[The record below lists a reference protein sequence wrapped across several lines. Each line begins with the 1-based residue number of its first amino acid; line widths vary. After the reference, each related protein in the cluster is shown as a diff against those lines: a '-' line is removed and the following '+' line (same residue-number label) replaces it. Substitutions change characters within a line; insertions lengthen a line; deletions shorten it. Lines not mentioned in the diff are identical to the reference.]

1 MATKEKLAVFQLELT
16 HVPTEGWYCEN
27 AWMGSSLEHAK
38 IMVEHVWNYHNDY
51 EVKWSDG
58 RSVTAGLYS
67 LGYFNLKKGK

>member
-1 MATKEKLAVFQLELT
+1 MTTNEKLAIKQVELI

-27 AWMGSSLEHAK
+27 AWMGSSLESAK
-38 IMVEHVWNYHNDY
+38 SQVERICNYHNDY

-67 LGYFNLKKGK
+67 LGYFNLKK

>member
-27 AWMGSSLEHAK
+27 AWMGSSLEYAK
-38 IMVEHVWNYHNDY
+38 IMVDHIWNYHNDY

-58 RSVTAGLYS
+58 RIQLLLGCMHLVTGFLI
-67 LGYFNLKKGK
+67 